1 MTTDYRLINKLRLC
15 DTKLRSFTNDVI
27 RVTGSV
33 TLSVDT
39 GHHEHRT
46 DPLILNTFKIRWH
59 FWHNVRCTSLC
70 LYNHDNRHSLFKR
83 LHYVHHKFILTDKE
97 QRALVEDV

>member
-1 MTTDYRLINKLRLC
+1 MTTDYRLIYKLRLC
-15 DTKLRSFTNDVI
+15 DTKLRSFTNNVI

-39 GHHEHRT
+39 GPHGHRT

-59 FWHNVRCTSLC
+59 F
-70 LYNHDNRHSLFKR
+70 
-83 LHYVHHKFILTDKE
+83 
-97 QRALVEDV
+97 